1 MEQKQGGVH
10 YGIESSTSQSGISF
24 SNKEVS
30 GKYASLS
37 HHDNIIF

>member
-30 GKYASLS
+30 GMYLS
-37 HHDNIIF
+37 

>member
-10 YGIESSTSQSGISF
+10 YDIESSTSQSGISF

-30 GKYASLS
+30 GKYASIY
-37 HHDNIIF
+37 HDIINLG